1 MPRQQTWLIT
11 GASSGLGRALT
22 EAALRR
28 GDIVAAAAR
37 RTEALSDLARGWPQR
52 LSCHRLDVTNA
63 TALEPAVAEV
73 LAEHGRIDVLV
84 NNAGRAHVGAVE
96 ETSDAVLR
104 ELMELHLFGPAALVR
119 AVLPHMRERGS
130 GTIVQMSSM
139 AAAHVKTGFSAY
151 SASKAALDAYSMILQ
166 AEVRQFGI
174 DVLIVEPG
182 SHRTSAFAPGILD
195 TQPGMA
201 EYAPL
206 LADVRSYVSA
216 ANGNQPGDPGRA
228 ADLII
233 ELVDTPQRPARLTLG
248 IDAVFAI
255 RQVLTARLAELDA
268 WAETSARSARP
279 DAPSA
284 EELARRH
291 SGGKGAQP
299 DEGR

>member
-1 MPRQQTWLIT
+1 MTGERVWLIT
-11 GASSGLGRALT
+11 GASSGLGRALA
-22 EAALRR
+22 EAALRK

-37 RTEALSDLARGWPQR
+37 RTEALSDLARRWPQR
-52 LSCHRLDVTNA
+52 VSCHRLDVTDP
-63 TALEPAVAEV
+63 TALEPTVAEV

-96 ETSDAVLR
+96 ETSDADLR

-130 GTIVQMSSM
+130 GTIVQMSSI
-139 AAAHVKTGFSAY
+139 AAAHIKTGFSAY

-182 SHRTSAFAPGILD
+182 SHRTSAFAPGVLD
-195 TQPGMA
+195 AKPGMA
-201 EYAPL
+201 EYASV
-206 LADVRSYVSA
+206 LADVRSYISA

-228 ADLII
+228 ADVII
-233 ELVDTPQRPARLTLG
+233 EVVDGPRRPARLTLG
-248 IDAVFAI
+248 TDAVFAI
-255 RQVLTARLAELDA
+255 REALTARLAELDG
-268 WAETSARSARP
+268 WAETSARTARP

-291 SGGKGAQP
+291 SSGQGARSV
-299 DEGR
+299 EGH